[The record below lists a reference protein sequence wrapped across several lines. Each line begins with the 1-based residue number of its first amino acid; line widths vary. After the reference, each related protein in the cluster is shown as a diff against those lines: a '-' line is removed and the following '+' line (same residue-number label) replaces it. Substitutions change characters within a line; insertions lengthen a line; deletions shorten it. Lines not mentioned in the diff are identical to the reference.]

1 MVVWQRPLGMPPTLD
16 GLWRDLRYTLRT
28 WGRNPGFTALT
39 LLVLALG
46 IAANTAVFS
55 VVSAILLRPLP
66 GIADPGRLVSLFRV
80 QNGNTFDEMG
90 YPDYR
95 DFRDRNQTLL
105 GLAANGAT
113 ALSFRYAGIPE
124 RMIANEVT
132 GNYFDVLGVQPAAGR
147 LLVEA
152 DDAAAV
158 ISYPLWQR
166 RFGGSAAAIGAAID
180 LNGNPFTI
188 VGVAEKGFR
197 GTVLSQPFDLWVP
210 LRTQPRTW
218 SRLSS
223 DIMENRSAGWLLLF
237 GRLKPGAGLR
247 QADAEMKTIAAQLS
261 RAYPLTNGKRTVE
274 VAAGVGLYPDDRAEV
289 SGLLG
294 LLSGA
299 VALLLAIA
307 CSNVAGML
315 MVRAAGRTREIGI
328 RLAVGASQTRLLRQ
342 LLSEGLLLALAA
354 GAIGVLLAAW
364 VVQAAISATQ
374 GAATQGSASAL
385 VRHAGA
391 HIDGAVL
398 VFTLV
403 ASLATGLLCALLP
416 AIQSLKVDLTTS
428 LKSGLPGAGVRRTRL
443 RSALVIGQVALSLVL
458 LSGAGFL
465 LRGLY
470 RIVTANPGFDSQ
482 HVAMAAVDLSLAQ
495 YPEEKG
501 RALFSE
507 LLNKLNAMPGVVSAS
522 LAGSVPPTEWP
533 GAVSIF
539 HPGEEPPPELLE
551 AREFELGVRVN
562 INHVASDYFRTLG
575 IPLLQGRDF
584 TTRDGAGAPGVAIV
598 SRKLAQKM
606 WPGDNPIGKQIS
618 YPVWQGPRRPPFEV
632 IGIAGD
638 VKHLAPTSDAPLLLY
653 VPVFQEFGGRAW
665 VMVRTGSDPHAG
677 IVAIQSAL
685 AATDKHVAAS
695 FAQTGPEHSSD
706 SLWQQRLATAW
717 IGAFSV
723 MALLLAAVGLYAV
736 IAQSVAQR
744 TREVGI
750 RLALG
755 ADRGSVV
762 ALVIKQGM
770 LLCIAGMV
778 SIGFPAAI
786 GFNGLVRRY
795 LAGIEGRGLASLAA
809 ISILIVFV
817 MLTACWLPARRAAS
831 VDPAEALRGE

>member
-1 MVVWQRPLGMPPTLD
+1 MPPTLD

-28 WGRNPGFTALT
+28 WARNPGFTALT

-46 IAANTAVFS
+46 IAASTAVFS
-55 VVSAILLRPLP
+55 VVSAILFRPLP

-80 QNGNTFDEMG
+80 QNGNTFDDMG

-105 GLAANGAT
+105 GLAAHGAT
-113 ALSFRYAGIPE
+113 ALSFNYAGIPE

-132 GNYFDVLGVQPAAGR
+132 GNYFEVLGVQPAAGR
-147 LLVEA
+147 LLEEA

-166 RFGGSAAAIGAAID
+166 RFGGSSAAIGAAID

-197 GTVLSQPFDLWVP
+197 GTIASRSFDLWVP

-223 DIMENRSAGWLLLF
+223 GIMENRSAGWLLLF
-237 GRLKPGAGLR
+237 RRLKPGAGLQ

-274 VAAGVGLYPDDRAEV
+274 VAPGVGMYPDDRAEV

-299 VALLLAIA
+299 VALLLLIA

-315 MVRAAGRTREIGI
+315 MVRATGRTREIGI

-342 LLSEGLLLALAA
+342 LLAEGLMLALGA
-354 GAIGVLLAAW
+354 GAIGVLL
-364 VVQAAISATQ
+364 
-374 GAATQGSASAL
+374 
-385 VRHAGA
+385 
-391 HIDGAVL
+391 
-398 VFTLV
+398 
-403 ASLATGLLCALLP
+403 P
-416 AIQSLKVDLTTS
+416 AMQSLKLDLTTS

-470 RIVTANPGFDSQ
+470 RIVSANPGFDSQ
-482 HVAMAAVDLSLAQ
+482 HVAMAAVDLSLSQ
-495 YPEEKG
+495 YSEGKG
-501 RALFSE
+501 RAFFSE

-539 HPGEEPPPELLE
+539 HPGEDPPPELLQG
-551 AREFELGVRVN
+551 REFELGLRVN
-562 INHVASDYFRTLG
+562 INHVAPDYFRTLG

-584 TTRDGAGAPGVAIV
+584 TTRDGTGAPGVVIV
-598 SRKLAQKM
+598 SRKLVEKM
-606 WPGDNPIGKQIS
+606 WPGENPIGKQI
-618 YPVWQGPRRPPFEV
+618 
-632 IGIAGD
+632 A
-638 VKHLAPTSDAPLLLY
+638 
-653 VPVFQEFGGRAW
+653 
-665 VMVRTGSDPHAG
+665 
-677 IVAIQSAL
+677 
-685 AATDKHVAAS
+685 
-695 FAQTGPEHSSD
+695 
-706 SLWQQRLATAW
+706 
-717 IGAFSV
+717 
-723 MALLLAAVGLYAV
+723 
-736 IAQSVAQR
+736 
-744 TREVGI
+744 
-750 RLALG
+750 
-755 ADRGSVV
+755 
-762 ALVIKQGM
+762 
-770 LLCIAGMV
+770 
-778 SIGFPAAI
+778 
-786 GFNGLVRRY
+786 
-795 LAGIEGRGLASLAA
+795 
-809 ISILIVFV
+809 
-817 MLTACWLPARRAAS
+817 
-831 VDPAEALRGE
+831 

>member
-1 MVVWQRPLGMPPTLD
+1 MPPTPD

-39 LLVLALG
+39 LLVLASG

-66 GIADPGRLVSLFRV
+66 GIADPGRLVSLFRI
-80 QNGNTFDEMG
+80 QNGNTFDNMG

-105 GLAANGAT
+105 GLAAHGAT

-132 GNYFDVLGVQPAAGR
+132 GNYFEVLGVRPAAGR

-166 RFGGSAAAIGAAID
+166 RFGGSSTAIGAVID

-218 SRLSS
+218 SRLSP
-223 DIMENRSAGWLLLF
+223 DIMENRSAGWLFLF
-237 GRLKPGAGLR
+237 GRLKPGAGLQ

-261 RAYPLTNGKRTVE
+261 HAYPLTNGKRKVE

-307 CSNVAGML
+307 CSNVVGML

-328 RLAVGASQTRLLRQ
+328 RLAVGANQTRLLRQ
-342 LLSEGLLLALAA
+342 LLTEGLMLALAA

-364 VVQAAISATQ
+364 VVQAAIAATQ
-374 GAATQGSASAL
+374 GAATAL
-385 VRHAGA
+385 VHHSGA
-391 HIDGAVL
+391 HVDGTVL

-416 AIQSLKVDLTTS
+416 AIQSLKLDLTTS

-470 RIVTANPGFDSQ
+470 RIVSANPGFDSQ
-482 HVAMAAVDLSLAQ
+482 HVAMAAVDLSLVQ

-501 RALFSE
+501 RAFFSE

-533 GAVSIF
+533 GAVAIF
-539 HPGEEPPPELLE
+539 HPGEEPPPELLQ
-551 AREFELGVRVN
+551 AREFELGLRVN
-562 INHVASDYFRTLG
+562 VNHVAPDYFRTLG

-584 TTRDGAGAPGVAIV
+584 TTRDGAGAPGVVIV
-598 SRKLAQKM
+598 SRKLAEKM
-606 WPGDNPIGKQIS
+606 WPGENPIGKQIA
-618 YPVWQGPRRPPFEV
+618 YPLWQGPRRPPFEV

-638 VKHLAPTSDAPLLLY
+638 VKHLALTSDAPLLLY

-665 VMVRTGSDPHAG
+665 VVVRTASDPHAG
-677 IVAIQSAL
+677 IVAIQRAL
-685 AATDKHVAAS
+685 AATDKQVAAS
-695 FAQTGPEHSSD
+695 FEQTGPEHSSD
-706 SLWQQRLATAW
+706 SLWQQRLAGDS
-717 IGAFSV
+717 IGAFSI

-770 LLCIAGMV
+770 LLCLAGV

-795 LAGIEGRGLASLAA
+795 LAGIEGRGFGSLAA
-809 ISILIVFV
+809 ISVLIVFV
-817 MLTACWLPARRAAS
+817 MLAACWVPARRAS
-831 VDPAEALRGE
+831 RVDPTEALRGE

>member
-1 MVVWQRPLGMPPTLD
+1 MASRQRLLSVPPTFD
-16 GLWRDLRYTLRT
+16 ALWRDLRYTIRM
-28 WGRNPGFTALT
+28 WGRNPFFTAIT
-39 LLVLALG
+39 LLVLASG

-66 GIADPGRLVSLFRV
+66 GIADPGRLVSLFRI
-80 QNGNTFDEMG
+80 QNGNTFDNMG

-95 DFRDRNQTLL
+95 DFRDRNQSLL
-105 GLAANGAT
+105 GLAAHGAT
-113 ALSFRYAGIPE
+113 ALSFSYAGIPE
-124 RMIANEVT
+124 RLICNEVT
-132 GNYFDVLGVQPAAGR
+132 GNYFEVLGAQPAAGR

-158 ISYPLWQR
+158 ISYALWQR
-166 RFGGSAAAIGAAID
+166 RFGGRSAAIGAAID

-197 GTVLSQPFDLWVP
+197 GTVLAQPFDLWVP

-218 SRLSS
+218 SRLSAG
-223 DIMENRSAGWLLLF
+223 IMENRSAGWLFLF
-237 GRLKPGAGLR
+237 GRLKPGASLR
-247 QADAEMKTIAAQLS
+247 QADAEMKTMAAQLS
-261 RAYPLTNGKRTVE
+261 SAYPLTNGKRTVG
-274 VAAGVGLYPDDRAEV
+274 VVAGVGMYPDDRAEV

-315 MVRAAGRTREIGI
+315 MVRATGRTREIGI
-328 RLAVGASQTRLLRQ
+328 RLAVGASRSRLLRQ
-342 LLSEGLLLALAA
+342 LLTEGLMLALAA
-354 GAIGVLLAAW
+354 GGIGVLLARW
-364 VVQAAISATQ
+364 VVQATMAL
-374 GAATQGSASAL
+374 TQGSAAAL
-385 VRHAGA
+385 VRHSGA
-391 HIDGAVL
+391 DVDGTVL
-398 VFTLV
+398 AFTLL

-416 AIQSLKVDLTTS
+416 AIQSLKVDLTRS
-428 LKSGLPGAGVRRTRL
+428 LKSGLPGAGVRRTGL
-443 RSALVIGQVALSLVL
+443 RSALVIAQVALSLVL

-470 RIVTANPGFDSQ
+470 RIVNAQPGFDSQ

-495 YPEEKG
+495 YSQEKG
-501 RALFSE
+501 QAFFSD
-507 LLNKLNAMPGVVSAS
+507 LLNKLNGMPGVVSAS
-522 LAGSVPPTEWP
+522 LAGTVPPTEWP

-539 HPGEEPPPELLE
+539 HPGEDPPAEVLQG
-551 AREFELGVRVN
+551 REFELGLRVN
-562 INHVASDYFRTLG
+562 INHVGPNYFRTLG

-584 TTRDGAGAPGVAIV
+584 TDRDSTGAPAVVIV
-598 SRKLAQKM
+598 SRKLAEKM
-606 WPGDNPIGKQIS
+606 WPGGNPIGKQIS
-618 YPVWQGPRRPPFEV
+618 YPLWQGPRRPPFEV
-632 IGIAGD
+632 IGVAGD
-638 VKHLAPTSDAPLLLY
+638 VKHLALTSDAPLLLY
-653 VPVFQEFGGRAW
+653 VPIFQEFGLRAW
-665 VMVRTGSDPHAG
+665 VVVRTASDPHAG
-677 IVAIQSAL
+677 IVEIQRAL
-685 AATDKHVAAS
+685 AATDKNVIAS

-706 SLWQQRLATAW
+706 SLWQQRLALIW

-770 LLCIAGMV
+770 LLSVAGI
-778 SIGFPAAI
+778 SIGLPAAI
-786 GFNGLVRRY
+786 GFNTLVRRY
-795 LAGIEGRGLASLAA
+795 LEGIEGRGLVSLAA
-809 ISILIVFV
+809 ITVLFVFV
-817 MLTACWLPARRAAS
+817 MLAACWLPARRAAR
-831 VDPAEALRGE
+831 VDPMEALRSE